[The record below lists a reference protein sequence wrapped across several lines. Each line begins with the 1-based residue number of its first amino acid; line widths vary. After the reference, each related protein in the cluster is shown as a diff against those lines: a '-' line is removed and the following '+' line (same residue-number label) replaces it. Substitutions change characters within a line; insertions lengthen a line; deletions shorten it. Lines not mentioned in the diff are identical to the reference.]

1 MIWAL
6 LLLAIV
12 LLMFLLVPVWY
23 RRPQDVNDQS
33 EENLRLYEERSR
45 EVAASDLDDARKQAL
60 QLELDREF
68 LAAAATAEQ
77 GLSSV
82 EVRKRW
88 PLALALLVV
97 SLLATLALYQQ
108 WGAGDQLRATELLQK
123 AAEAELSQNEEAEL
137 LALLDAS
144 AQRYPDN
151 AEWLYLLGRMSLN
164 KGDYERADE
173 VFSALLLTL
182 REEAVADRASLLS
195 LLAQA
200 RFFGGGQQ
208 VDAGIYKLMQDSL
221 ALQPNQ
227 PQTRGLAGMMAFELG
242 QYRDAIQHW
251 QRLWQSLPDTPETR
265 VLVQGIERAAERL
278 REQGETV
285 DLSFL
290 QRAELKILVEVSDAV
305 RAQLDP
311 QTTVFVLARD
321 PEGPPM
327 PLAAQ
332 RLTLADLPQ
341 LVTLNDSQ
349 AMVPGMNLSSAA
361 KVTVTARISLSGEPI
376 AQSGDWQAQLT
387 GVSNKHE
394 GVLTLRISEQL
405 P

>member
-45 EVAASDLDDARKQAL
+45 EVAASDLDDPRKQAL

-82 EVRKRW
+82 DVRKRW

-123 AAEAELSQNEEAEL
+123 AAEAQLSQNEETEL

-151 AEWLYLLGRMSLN
+151 AEWSYLLGRMSLN

-182 REEAVADRASLLS
+182 PEEAVADRASLLS

-227 PQTRGLAGMMAFELG
+227 P
-242 QYRDAIQHW
+242 
-251 QRLWQSLPDTPETR
+251 
-265 VLVQGIERAAERL
+265 
-278 REQGETV
+278 
-285 DLSFL
+285 
-290 QRAELKILVEVSDAV
+290 
-305 RAQLDP
+305 
-311 QTTVFVLARD
+311 
-321 PEGPPM
+321 
-327 PLAAQ
+327 
-332 RLTLADLPQ
+332 
-341 LVTLNDSQ
+341 
-349 AMVPGMNLSSAA
+349 
-361 KVTVTARISLSGEPI
+361 
-376 AQSGDWQAQLT
+376 
-387 GVSNKHE
+387 
-394 GVLTLRISEQL
+394 
-405 P
+405 

>member
-1 MIWAL
+1 
-6 LLLAIV
+6 
-12 LLMFLLVPVWY
+12 
-23 RRPQDVNDQS
+23 
-33 EENLRLYEERSR
+33 
-45 EVAASDLDDARKQAL
+45 
-60 QLELDREF
+60 
-68 LAAAATAEQ
+68 
-77 GLSSV
+77 
-82 EVRKRW
+82 
-88 PLALALLVV
+88 
-97 SLLATLALYQQ
+97 TLALYQQ

-123 AAEAELSQNEEAEL
+123 AAEAELSKNEQTEL
-137 LALLDAS
+137 LALLEVS

-151 AEWLYLLGRMSLN
+151 AEWSYLLGRMSLN
-164 KGDYERADE
+164 NGDYERADE

-182 REEAVADRASLLS
+182 PEEAVADRASLLS

-251 QRLWQSLPDTPETR
+251 QLLWQSLPDTPETR

-290 QRAELKILVEVSDAV
+290 QRAELKVLVEVSDAV
-305 RAQLDP
+305 RAKLDP
-311 QTTVFVLARD
+311 QTTVFVLARNPD
-321 PEGPPM
+321 GPPM

-349 AMVPGMNLSSAA
+349 AMVPDMNLSSAA

-376 AQSGDWQAQLT
+376 AQSGDWQAELT

-394 GVLTLRISEQL
+394 GVLTLRISKQL